1 MKIISSVNEM
11 ASFVKDAK
19 SKAKSIGLV
28 PTMGYLHQ
36 GHLSL
41 IKEARVATDTVVV
54 SIFVNPTQFEPGE
67 DYASYPRDMKRD
79 ALEAEKAGA
88 DVIFAPRAEQ
98 MYPESYSTYVNV
110 EGLSEALCGRN
121 RPGHFRGVTTVC
133 AKLFSIIKPDV
144 AFFGQKDAQQS
155 VIIQKMVTDLNMDIK
170 LKVLPTVREPDG
182 LAMSSRNKHLSS
194 KQRKDALVLHKAL
207 GQAKSVIEAGEND
220 AAKIKQ
226 RMRNIINKV
235 DSKIDYISIVDPDSL
250 KDVSIISGR
259 VLIALAVW
267 IGRARLIDNIVAGK
281 EQ

>member
-1 MKIISSVNEM
+1 MKIISSINEM
-11 ASFVKDAK
+11 TFFVKDAK

-41 IKEARVATDTVVV
+41 IKEARVLTDTVVV
-54 SIFVNPTQFEPGE
+54 SIFVNPTQFEPDE

-88 DVIFAPRAEQ
+88 DVIFAPSAEQ
-98 MYPESYSTYVNV
+98 MYPESYSTYVKV
-110 EGLSEALCGRN
+110 EGLGEVLCGRN

-133 AKLFSIIKPDV
+133 AKLFSIVKPDI

-155 VIIQKMVTDLNMDIK
+155 VIIQKMVKDLNMDIK
-170 LKVLPTVREPDG
+170 LKVLPTVREDDG
-182 LAMSSRNKHLSS
+182 LAMSSRNKYLSS

-207 GQAKSVIEAGEND
+207 DQAKSVIEAGEND
-220 AAKIKQ
+220 AAKIEE
-226 RMRNIINKV
+226 RMRSIINKV
-235 DSKIDYISIVDPDSL
+235 DSKIDYISIVDPGSL

-267 IGRARLIDNIVAGK
+267 IGRARLIDNIIIHR
-281 EQ
+281 